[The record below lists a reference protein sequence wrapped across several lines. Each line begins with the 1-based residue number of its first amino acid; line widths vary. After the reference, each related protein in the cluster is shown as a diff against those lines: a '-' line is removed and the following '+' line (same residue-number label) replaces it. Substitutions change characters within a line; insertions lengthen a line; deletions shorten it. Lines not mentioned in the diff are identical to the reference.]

1 MTGKKSSKILEPNL
15 WHELKHGDRSA
26 FNSLIR
32 LHYQLLFNYGSKIS
46 KDQSLVEDCIQE
58 LFIYLWEHRSTL
70 ADVVVVKAYLIKSL
84 RRRIINQLTTKDQ
97 KLVDRVENFSDDQRG
112 SFFTF
117 SHEKVLID
125 NENSEIIQSK
135 LNQAITNLPDRQR
148 EAIFLKYYSGLSYE
162 EIAQVMDMEKQSVA
176 NVLRRALLSLR
187 ALFSLIAPMVFKYLN
202 QASSQ

>member
-1 MTGKKSSKILEPNL
+1 MNGKKSRKILEPNL
-15 WHELKHGDRSA
+15 WYELKQGDRSA

-32 LHYQLLFNYGSKIS
+32 LHYPLLLNYGTKIS

-84 RRRIINQLTTKDQ
+84 RRRVINQLTTKDQ
-97 KLVDRVENFSDDQRG
+97 KLVDRVENFSDDLRG

-117 SHEKVLID
+117 SHEKFLID
-125 NENSEIIQSK
+125 LENSEVVQTK
-135 LNQAITNLPDRQR
+135 LNSAIANLPDRQR

-187 ALFSLIAPMVFKYLN
+187 ALFSLLAPVVFKYLN
-202 QASSQ
+202 QASSG